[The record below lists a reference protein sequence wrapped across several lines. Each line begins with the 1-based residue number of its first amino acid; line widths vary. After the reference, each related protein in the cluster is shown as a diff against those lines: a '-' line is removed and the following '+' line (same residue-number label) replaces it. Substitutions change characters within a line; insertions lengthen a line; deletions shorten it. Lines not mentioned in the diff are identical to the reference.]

1 MTDEAA
7 FDDFW
12 NLAREHARLIGVPG
26 YFGATPLGAVPPP
39 AWSFGESPEHADLVL
54 GLVLDGTKTAMAS
67 LVSDYDAEDEPLPE
81 PGTLGI
87 VTDGAGT
94 PRALIATTEV
104 RVVPFAEVDE
114 EHARLEGEGDRS
126 LATWRATHAAF
137 FGISADEVPGP
148 DVVLERFAV
157 LYQS

>member
-1 MTDEAA
+1 MTDDAA
-7 FDDFW
+7 LDDFW
-12 NLAREHARLIGVPG
+12 NLAREHARLVGVPG

-39 AWSFGESPEHADLVL
+39 TWSFGESPELADRLL
-54 GLVLDGTKTAMAS
+54 ALVLDGTKTATAS
-67 LVSDYDAEDEPLPE
+67 LASDYAAEDEPLPE

-94 PRALIATTEV
+94 PRALVATTAV

-126 LATWRATHAAF
+126 LASWRVDHARF

-148 DVVLERFAV
+148 DVVLERFVV